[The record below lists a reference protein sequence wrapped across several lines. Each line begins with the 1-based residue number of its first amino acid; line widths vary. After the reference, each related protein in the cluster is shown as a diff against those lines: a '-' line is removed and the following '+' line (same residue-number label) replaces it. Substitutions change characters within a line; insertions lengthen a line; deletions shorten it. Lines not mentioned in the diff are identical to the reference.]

1 MTISDPLAPAAPGP
15 DAAGVPDPAV
25 GAPPPVAGPVEAP
38 VDPGGA
44 PAPVADASVQVAAP
58 PVAPPAA
65 PVTPPAPPAAP
76 TFASTGGRS
85 GRRSLEVLA
94 NVEMT
99 VTVELGRTR
108 MPVRQLLALSPGS
121 VIELNRSA
129 NTPVDVFV
137 NGTLFARAEVVVID
151 DEFGVRITD
160 IVERDNDAAL
170 ERP

>member
-1 MTISDPLAPAAPGP
+1 MTISDPLAPASSGPDGVGVPGPAPG
-15 DAAGVPDPAV
+15 
-25 GAPPPVAGPVEAP
+25 APSPVAGPAPADAP
-38 VDPGGA
+38 VGPAGA
-44 PAPVADASVQVAAP
+44 PGPLDYAAVQAAAAGP
-58 PVAPPAA
+58 ATPPAA
-65 PVTPPAPPAAP
+65 PMSPG
-76 TFASTGGRS
+76 SRS

-160 IVERDNDAAL
+160 IVERDTDAAL
-170 ERP
+170 ERA

>member
-1 MTISDPLAPAAPGP
+1 
-15 DAAGVPDPAV
+15 
-25 GAPPPVAGPVEAP
+25 
-38 VDPGGA
+38 
-44 PAPVADASVQVAAP
+44 
-58 PVAPPAA
+58 
-65 PVTPPAPPAAP
+65 
-76 TFASTGGRS
+76 
-85 GRRSLEVLA
+85 
-94 NVEMT
+94 MT

-160 IVERDNDAAL
+160 IVERDNDSSL
-170 ERP
+170 ERA

>member
-1 MTISDPLAPAAPGP
+1 MTISDPLAPPAPVQPDGPLAAAPEP
-15 DAAGVPDPAV
+15 ASAA
-25 GAPPPVAGPVEAP
+25 
-38 VDPGGA
+38 A
-44 PAPVADASVQVAAP
+44 PAPVPAPAPAEAPASAAPAVAA
-58 PVAPPAA
+58 APGAA
-65 PVTPPAPPAAP
+65 PAPPNGSR
-76 TFASTGGRS
+76 T
-85 GRRSLEVLA
+85 GRRSLDVLA

-108 MPVRQLLALSPGS
+108 MPVRQLLALSAGS

-160 IVERDNDAAL
+160 IVERDNDVPIEPA
-170 ERP
+170 

>member
-1 MTISDPLAPAAPGP
+1 M
-15 DAAGVPDPAV
+15 
-25 GAPPPVAGPVEAP
+25 
-38 VDPGGA
+38 
-44 PAPVADASVQVAAP
+44 
-58 PVAPPAA
+58 
-65 PVTPPAPPAAP
+65 
-76 TFASTGGRS
+76 
-85 GRRSLEVLA
+85 A

-108 MPVRQLLALSPGS
+108 MPVRQLLSLSPGS

-160 IVERDNDAAL
+160 IVERDHDAAL
-170 ERP
+170 ERA